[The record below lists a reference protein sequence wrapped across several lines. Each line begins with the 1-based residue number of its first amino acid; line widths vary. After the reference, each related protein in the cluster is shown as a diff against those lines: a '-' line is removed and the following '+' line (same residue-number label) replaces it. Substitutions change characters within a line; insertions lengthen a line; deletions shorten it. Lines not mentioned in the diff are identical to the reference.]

1 MGGSQRIAQ
10 LTDIAG
16 PRIIEQLP
24 EGIFGDLNRFL
35 VGILFLQQRAD
46 QFCFVAAIAKQ
57 RQVQGNPV
65 QSVVK
70 ILAKFAVLNHLADVA
85 MRGADHMQ
93 IDRNGLI
100 ASERNDFAFFD
111 HTQQARL
118 QHQRHIADFIEK
130 QRAAVGLENL
140 SHPAFLHRAGEC
152 AARVAEQLALDQ
164 ALRDGGA
171 IDRHECLVEPKAA
184 VMQGLGEGFL
194 AGAGRAL
201 QKYRHLLR
209 E

>member
-1 MGGSQRIAQ
+1 LGGSQRIAQ
-10 LTDIAG
+10 LTDISG
-16 PRIIEQLP
+16 PRIVQQFV
-24 EGIFGDLNRFL
+24 EGVLGDLDRFL
-35 VGILFLQQRAD
+35 AGVFFLQQRSN
-46 QFCFVAAIAKQ
+46 QVRLVAAIAQQ
-57 RQVQGNPV
+57 RQMQGDPV
-65 QSVVK
+65 QAIIQ
-70 ILAKFAVLNHLADVA
+70 ILAKFAVVNHLADVA
-85 MRGADHMQ
+85 MRGTDHMQ

-100 ASERNDFAFFD
+100 ASERNDFAFLD
-111 HTQQARL
+111 HAQQARL

-140 SHPAFLHRAGEC
+140 SDPAFLHRARER

-184 VMQGLGEGFL
+184 VMQGLGERFL

-201 QKYRHLLR
+201 QEDRHLLR